1 MIYLN
6 NAATTYPKPAC
17 VLEAHAQALAAPPA
31 SQYRDAGGGPDPF
44 TACRENL
51 GRLLGIQVTDRI
63 FFTSGATEALNILLR
78 GLPLR
83 GGRVAVTPLEHNS
96 VLRPLYNTALEPVM
110 LPCDALGRVQPA
122 DVAALPED
130 CTLLVVNHCSN
141 VTGAVQ
147 DMAALA
153 YEAHRRGMLFLADVS
168 QSAGCLPVCA
178 DEWGADA
185 LAFTGHKALYGP
197 QGTGGFYVR
206 PGVALRP
213 LLFGGTGRDSA
224 KLIYQEGEYEYE
236 AGTQNAPGVA
246 ALNAGVGWVLGQGV
260 TQIARQEAALS
271 LRLRQGLADTGGV
284 TLYGPPGGG
293 PVVSF
298 TLAGLTPADAAYILH
313 GTYGIVLRSG
323 LQCAPLIHH
332 RLGTEK
338 GGVLRASFSC
348 FTTEADV
355 DALLA
360 AVRVLAGG
368 KDTFA

>member
-6 NAATTYPKPAC
+6 NAATSYPKPAC
-17 VLEAHAQALAAPPA
+17 VLETHARALAALPV
-31 SQYRDAGGGPDPF
+31 SQFRDAGGGPDPF
-44 TACRENL
+44 TACRESL
-51 GRLLGIQVTDRI
+51 GGLLGVQATERI
-63 FFTSGATEALNILLR
+63 FFASGATEALNTLLR

-83 GGRVAVTPLEHNS
+83 GGRVAVTQTEHNS
-96 VLRPLYNTALEPVM
+96 VLRPLYNTAVEPAV
-110 LPCDALGRVQPA
+110 LPCDTQGYVHPA

-130 CTLLVVNHCSN
+130 CALLAVNHCSN
-141 VTGAVQ
+141 VTGTVQ

-153 YEAHRRGMLFLADVS
+153 DAAHHRGMLFLADVS
-168 QSAGCLPVCA
+168 QSAGCLPVRA

-206 PGVALRP
+206 PGLALRP

-224 KLIYQEGEYEYE
+224 KLTYSENEYEYE

-246 ALNAGVGWVLGQGV
+246 ALNAGVRWVLERGV
-260 TQIARQEAALS
+260 AQIARQEAALS
-271 LRLRQGLADTGGV
+271 LRLRQGLAAIDGV
-284 TLYGPPGGG
+284 TLYGPLTGG

-298 TLAGLTPADAAYILH
+298 TLARLAPADAAYILH
-313 GTYGIVLRSG
+313 GAYGIVLRSG
-323 LQCAPLIHH
+323 LQCAPLIHR

-348 FTTEADV
+348 FTTESDI
-355 DALLA
+355 DALMA
-360 AVRVLAGG
+360 AVRALAGG
-368 KDTFA
+368 KAGLP